1 MVFPWCFFE
10 IGNTYFFCKTSAL
23 TSANYA
29 ADINYYGVILFLFI
43 FLLYDIHCIKQNKM
57 VVVVLL
63 LLVISLSLELMLG
76 PKLTQNLFV
85 TNFDSMLLKKSKYL
99 LN

>member
-1 MVFPWCFFE
+1 MAMVFPWYFFE

-57 VVVVLL
+57 VVVGNFSQLGVN
-63 LLVISLSLELMLG
+63 VGTKANTKSLRN
-76 PKLTQNLFV
+76 KF
-85 TNFDSMLLKKSKYL
+85 
-99 LN
+99 